1 MKGLLAQDRNYL
13 DNFVLFFCRLSITPP
28 SRFLSSR
35 FPCLILMNF
44 GNQLSN
50 SHAFEAHELLIRNSG
65 VVVVVVV
72 VEACFKYLS
81 RKF

>member
-1 MKGLLAQDRNYL
+1 
-13 DNFVLFFCRLSITPP
+13 
-28 SRFLSSR
+28 
-35 FPCLILMNF
+35 MNF

-72 VEACFKYLS
+72 VVEACFKYLS